1 MYIDIL
7 KCIVCGKETKFSIK
21 TKFTEAS
28 GMDYSIV
35 NNNNDKTFRC
45 EIDIICEHCEATQ
58 RIFRDI
64 EFKA

>member
-45 EIDIICEHCEATQ
+45 
-58 RIFRDI
+58 
-64 EFKA
+64 